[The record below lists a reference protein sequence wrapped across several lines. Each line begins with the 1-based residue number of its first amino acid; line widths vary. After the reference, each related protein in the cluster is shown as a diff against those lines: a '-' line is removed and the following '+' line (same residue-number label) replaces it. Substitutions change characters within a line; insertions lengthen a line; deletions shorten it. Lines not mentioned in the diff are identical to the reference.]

1 MGAFQPCGSMTTFV
15 CILFRSP
22 AVVPGWR
29 PRGHGPRRGG
39 AATSGWS
46 MLPDAPMPN
55 GAGDP
60 ATGPTLLLGFGVRPL
75 AVGAVQP
82 PQQIAHRARLPA
94 ALVAHQPGARRL
106 DRPTAR
112 PQRLPRIGLLEP
124 RSRPHVGVVRRH
136 RHEQARLPAARS

>member
-1 MGAFQPCGSMTTFV
+1 MGAFQPCGSLTTFF

-22 AVVPGWR
+22 AVVPRRR
-29 PRGHGPRRGG
+29 PRGHGPRLGG
-39 AATSGWS
+39 GATSGWP

-60 ATGPTLLLGFGVRPL
+60 ATGPTLLRGFGVRPL

-82 PQQIAHRARLPA
+82 PQQIAHRARLPHLTARRRAPPPPRLPA
-94 ALVAHQPGARRL
+94 ALVAHQPGDRRL

-124 RSRPHVGVVRRH
+124 
-136 RHEQARLPAARS
+136 